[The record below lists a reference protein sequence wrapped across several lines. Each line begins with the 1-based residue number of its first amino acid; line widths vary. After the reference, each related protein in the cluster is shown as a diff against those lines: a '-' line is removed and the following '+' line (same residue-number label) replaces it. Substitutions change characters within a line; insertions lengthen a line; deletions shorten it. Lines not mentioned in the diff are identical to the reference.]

1 MEKLPLQTEITVQ
14 GEQTLVPGV
23 KPITPRERL
32 QALMNAPLIPKRP
45 QKPCNVGLFDDDARA
60 QLDMFIHTH
69 SPPKP

>member
-1 MEKLPLQTEITVQ
+1 MEKLPLQTEMTVQ

-23 KPITPRERL
+23 KPITQRERL

-60 QLDMFIHTH
+60 QLDIFIHTR
-69 SPPKP
+69 PAPKP